1 MTLYNQNHFFLLNS
15 GLFKSIDIASIY
27 TSSVTLLQRLTEL
40 NLNNILLF
48 AQSALL
54 IKCSTINDLLPE
66 LITAFVFI

>member
-15 GLFKSIDIASIY
+15 GLFKNIDIASIY
-27 TSSVTLLQRLTEL
+27 TSLVTLLQRLTAL

>member
-54 IKCSTINDLLPE
+54 IK
-66 LITAFVFI
+66 